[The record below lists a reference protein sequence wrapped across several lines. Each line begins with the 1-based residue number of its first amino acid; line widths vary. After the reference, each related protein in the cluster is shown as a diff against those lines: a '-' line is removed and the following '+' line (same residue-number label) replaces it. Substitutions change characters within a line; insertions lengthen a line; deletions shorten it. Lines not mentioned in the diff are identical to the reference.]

1 MKKFMKTCAILA
13 LVLIVV
19 GMGLALMAGAIQG
32 PITWAEFKK
41 SVLWD
46 DDFKESLK
54 NQVVDGL
61 EHLDSGQRY
70 ELEEHVNFDSDNPIY
85 KGDAEQTFSAAEIRD
100 IEILA
105 GACSIEVKDSEDED
119 FHIKVQNVG
128 SYQGYVKG
136 NTLHVRSVRKTT
148 WGDGTKCSI
157 KLYVPADFIFEDVE
171 LSLGAGQIDWQ
182 SALGASEVEI
192 ELGAGDINLAD
203 LTADK
208 LKAEVGMGSLEVT
221 GDIREKADV
230 NCAMGNIDLTLAG
243 AENSFNYE
251 VEVAAGN
258 VTIGDKTY
266 SGLAKEKD
274 IDNDALRDISVECA
288 MGNIS
293 ISFDE

>member
-19 GMGLALMAGAIQG
+19 GMGMALVAGAIQG
-32 PITWAEFKK
+32 PITWAELKK
-41 SVLWD
+41 SAHWD
-46 DDFKESLK
+46 DDFKESLD
-54 NQVVDGL
+54 QVVAGL

-70 ELEEHVNFDSDNPIY
+70 ELEEHVNFDSDSPIY
-85 KGDAEQTFSAAEIRD
+85 EGDTEQTFSAAEIRD
-100 IEILA
+100 IEISA

-136 NTLHVRSVRKTT
+136 NTLYVRSVRKTT
-148 WGDGTKCSI
+148 WGDGAKCSI
-157 KLYVPADFIFEDVE
+157 KLYVPADFTFEDVE

-203 LTADK
+203 LMTDK

-230 NCAMGNIDLTLAG
+230 SCAMGNIDLTLAG

-258 VTIGDKTY
+258 VTIGGKTY

-293 ISFDE
+293 ISFNE

>member
-19 GMGLALMAGAIQG
+19 GMGMALVAGAIQG

-41 SVLWD
+41 SVHWD
-46 DDFKESLK
+46 DDFKESLD
-54 NQVVDGL
+54 QVVTGL

-70 ELEEHVNFDSDNPIY
+70 ELEEHVDFDSDHPIY
-85 KGDAEQTFSAAEIRD
+85 KGDTEQTFSAAKIRD

-119 FHIKVQNVG
+119 FHIKVQSVG

-136 NTLHVRSVRKTT
+136 NTLYVRSVRKTT
-148 WGDGTKCSI
+148 WSDTKCLI
-157 KLYVPADFIFEDVE
+157 RLYVPADFTFEDVE

-182 SALGASEVEI
+182 SALDASEVEI

-203 LTADK
+203 LAADK
-208 LKAEVGMGSLEVT
+208 LMAEVGMGNLEVT
-221 GDIREKADV
+221 GDIREKAEV

-258 VTIGDKTY
+258 VTIGGKTY

-274 IDNDALRDISVECA
+274 IDNDAPRDISAECA

-293 ISFDE
+293 ISFNE

>member
-19 GMGLALMAGAIQG
+19 GMGLALVAGAIQG
-32 PITWAEFKK
+32 PITWAELKK
-41 SVLWD
+41 SAYWD
-46 DDFKESLK
+46 KESLE
-54 NQVVDGL
+54 NQIVAGL

-70 ELEEHVNFDSDNPIY
+70 ELEEHVNFDNDHPIY
-85 KGDAEQTFSAAEIRD
+85 EGDTEQTFSAAEIRD

-119 FHIKVQNVG
+119 FHIKVQKAG
-128 SYQGYVKG
+128 SYQGYIKG
-136 NTLHVRSVRKTT
+136 DTLHVRSVRKTT
-148 WGDGTKCSI
+148 WGDTKCLI
-157 KLYVPADFIFEDVE
+157 KLYVPADFTFEDVE

-182 SALGASEVEI
+182 SVLRASEVEI
-192 ELGAGDINLAD
+192 ELGAGDINLTD

-221 GDIREKADV
+221 GDIREKADAS
-230 NCAMGNIDLTLAG
+230 CAMGNIDLTLVG
-243 AENSFNYE
+243 EENSFNYE

-258 VTIGDKTY
+258 VIIGGKTY

-274 IDNDALRDISVECA
+274 IDNNALRDISVECA

-293 ISFDE
+293 ISFYE